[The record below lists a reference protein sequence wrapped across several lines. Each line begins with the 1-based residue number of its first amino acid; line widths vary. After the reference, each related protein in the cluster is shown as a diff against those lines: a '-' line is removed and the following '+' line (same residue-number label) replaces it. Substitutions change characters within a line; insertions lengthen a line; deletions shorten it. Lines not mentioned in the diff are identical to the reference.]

1 MLYFRLV
8 YYTFLVLFTSLAVY
22 TIANAQTVTCL

>member
-8 YYTFLVLFTSLAVY
+8 YYTFLILFTSLAVH